1 MKIKTITC
9 HDVYN
14 AGASLQAYALAQY
27 LTEQGHDVEIINYK
41 PDYLSRHY
49 SLSVVSNPRYD
60 RPLVR
65 QAYLLAKLP
74 GRLAARFGR
83 RKKNFD
89 LFTKTM
95 LHLTAARYDS
105 AEALR
110 REPPEA
116 DAYIAGSDQIWNPL
130 FQNGR
135 DAAFF
140 LDFVPAGKK
149 RVSYA
154 ASFAVEEIAGED
166 RARMKP
172 WLEKFDAVSVREAS
186 GVRLLEQMG
195 LHGVQVCDPV
205 FLLTREQWAA
215 MAVQQTG
222 GVFVYD
228 FDGSEQVRD
237 MAAALSQSRRR
248 PIVSVFPMQ
257 NAAHVCKDM
266 GPREFLGAIACAD
279 VVLSNSFHAT
289 AFALIYHK
297 DFFVVER
304 REKINTRMRDLLK
317 SVGLA
322 DRLITTAAEMT
333 DAKMIDWENVDMRL
347 LQISERSKAFLRAS
361 LNEEN

>member
-14 AGASLQAYALAQY
+14 VGASLQAYALEQY
-27 LTEQGHDVEIINYK
+27 LTDQGHDVEIIDYK

-49 SLSVVSNPRYD
+49 SLSAVNNPRFD
-60 RPLVR
+60 RPLIR
-65 QAYLLAKLP
+65 QAYLMAKLP

-83 RKKNFD
+83 KKKSFD
-89 LFTKTM
+89 SFKKTV
-95 LHLTAARYDS
+95 LRVTTRRYNS

-110 REPPEA
+110 DDPPEA
-116 DAYIAGSDQIWNPL
+116 DVYIAGSDQIWNPL
-130 FQNGR
+130 FPNGR

-149 RVSYA
+149 RISYA

-166 RARMKP
+166 QARMKP

-215 MAVQQTG
+215 MAAQQAG

-228 FDGSEQVRD
+228 FDGSKQVQE
-237 MAAALSQSRRR
+237 MAAVLSESRKA

-289 AFALIYHK
+289 AFALLFHK

-304 REKINTRMRDLLK
+304 WEKINTRMKDLLE
-317 SVGLA
+317 SVGLS
-322 DRLITTAAEMT
+322 DRLIGTAEEM
-333 DAKMIDWENVDMRL
+333 AAVQPIDWRTVDYRL
-347 LQISERSKAFLRAS
+347 SDCIDWSEKWLMKG
-361 LNEEN
+361 LED

>member
-49 SLSVVSNPRYD
+49 SLFVVSNPRYD

-74 GRLAARFGR
+74 GRLKARFGG
-83 RKKNFD
+83 RKRNFD
-89 LFTKTM
+89 LFRQSK
-95 LHLTAARYDS
+95 LRVTAKRYDS

-110 REPPEA
+110 KEPPEA
-116 DAYIAGSDQIWNPL
+116 DVYIAGSDQIWNPL

-154 ASFAVEEIAGED
+154 ASFAVEEIASED
-166 RARMKP
+166 QARMKP

-237 MAAALSQSRRR
+237 MAAALSESRRK
-248 PIVSVFPMQ
+248 PIVSAFPMQ

-266 GPREFLGAIACAD
+266 GPREFLGAIACSD

-289 AFALIYHK
+289 AFAMIFHK

-304 REKINTRMRDLLK
+304 REKINTRMQDLLE

-322 DRLITTAAEMT
+322 GRMIGSAEEMA

-347 LQISERSKAFLRAS
+347 HQITERSKAFLRTS
-361 LNEEN
+361 MNEEN

>member
-1 MKIKTITC
+1 MRIKTITC

-14 AGASLQAYALAQY
+14 VGASLQAYALEQY
-27 LTEQGHDVEIINYK
+27 LTEQGYEVEIIDYR

-49 SLSVVSNPRYD
+49 SLSVVSSPRYD

-83 RKKNFD
+83 RKKSFD

-95 LHLTAARYDS
+95 LQLTAARYDS
-105 AEALR
+105 VEALR
-110 REPPEA
+110 KEPPEA

-149 RVSYA
+149 RISYA
-154 ASFAVEEIAGED
+154 ASFAVEEIADED
-166 RARMKP
+166 QARMKP

-195 LHGVQVCDPV
+195 LYGIQVCDPV

-215 MAVQQTG
+215 VAVRKNG

-237 MAAALSQSRRR
+237 MAAALSQSRRK

-266 GPREFLGAIACAD
+266 GPREFLGAIAAAD

-289 AFALIYHK
+289 AFALLFHK

-304 REKINTRMRDLLK
+304 REKINTRMRDLLEG
-317 SVGLA
+317 VGLA
-322 DRLITTAAEMT
+322 DRMIDSVEEIAG
-333 DAKMIDWENVDMRL
+333 AKMIDWDNVDMRL
-347 LQISERSKAFLRAS
+347 RQTAERSKAFLRIS
-361 LNEEN
+361 LNKEN